1 MSSGPFTV
9 SVPATSANLGPGF
22 DSLGLALGLR
32 DEVTAE
38 ITDSGGV
45 VVQMQGQGADELPRD
60 ETHLIAATLLR
71 ALRDAGVDVS
81 GLQVSTVNRIPHGR
95 GLGSSAAA
103 VVAAVT
109 LARCLS
115 GGDDSPISLDRQFDL
130 AVAIEG
136 HPDNVAPAILGGLTI
151 AWPDVAT
158 GKPRAVPLKVHP
170 SVRAI
175 VCVPNE
181 QMSTQ
186 AARGLLPAQVSH
198 SDASATAARSALLV
212 HALTSDPSLL
222 LDATADLL
230 HQPYRLDSMPHSRD
244 LIATLRGR
252 GVAATLSG
260 SGPTVLVL
268 TTDDDTEAVLSAA
281 PGFEVWPLDIEA
293 RGAYLLS

>member
-1 MSSGPFTV
+1 
-9 SVPATSANLGPGF
+9 
-22 DSLGLALGLR
+22 
-32 DEVTAE
+32 
-38 ITDSGGV
+38 
-45 VVQMQGQGADELPRD
+45 
-60 ETHLIAATLLR
+60 
-71 ALRDAGVDVS
+71 
-81 GLQVSTVNRIPHGR
+81 
-95 GLGSSAAA
+95 
-103 VVAAVT
+103 
-109 LARCLS
+109 
-115 GGDDSPISLDRQFDL
+115 
-130 AVAIEG
+130 
-136 HPDNVAPAILGGLTI
+136 
-151 AWPDVAT
+151 
-158 GKPRAVPLKVHP
+158 LKVHA

-244 LIATLRGR
+244 LIAALRGR

-281 PGFEVWPLDIEA
+281 PGFEVRPLDIES

>member
-38 ITDSGGV
+38 ITDDGGV
-45 VVQMQGQGADELPRD
+45 VVEMQGEGAGDLPRD

-71 ALRDAGVDVS
+71 ALRDAGVDVP
-81 GLQVSTVNRIPHGR
+81 GLRVSTVNRIPHGR

-109 LARCLS
+109 LARSLS

-130 AVAIEG
+130 AVSVEG
-136 HPDNVAPAILGGLTI
+136 HPDNVAPALLGGLTI
-151 AWPDVAT
+151 AWPDIAT

-181 QMSTQ
+181 QMSTV

-268 TTDDDTEAVLSAA
+268 TTDDTDAVRSAA
-281 PGFEVWPLDIEA
+281 PGFEVRPLEIES